1 MNEIDLTNHLPER
14 IRGLGG
20 LAYNLWWSWTPS
32 ARELFRTIDLEA
44 WRACGYNPVRF
55 LAHLSPDILAQAAAD
70 TTFLA
75 HYDVVMTRF
84 AAEMGAEAGWPGSD
98 AAQGVLAYFSAEFG
112 LHVSLPFYAGGLG
125 ILAGDY
131 LKECSDLH
139 LPVVGVGL
147 LYSRGYT
154 WQRIRDDG
162 WPEDIEEILDRSLD
176 PIQRVNDGQ
185 GNPLIV
191 QMPLLDPPVQA
202 AVWRINVGRIPL
214 YLLDMDI
221 DGNQPWDRAI
231 SHHLYASNLEQRM
244 RQEIVLGIGGM
255 TALQALGIRPSV
267 LHINEGHPALATLA
281 WMQTLVAAGQ
291 SFDEAR
297 QWVRQRTV
305 FTTHTPVAAGT
316 DVFPY
321 ALLDKYF
328 SHLYAPLQ
336 TDQATLFQLGAHP
349 ENPSAGFNMTVF
361 ALRMARFSNAV
372 SQKHGAVAR
381 QMWASLWPDKKVDDV
396 PITAVTNG
404 VHLPTWIDP
413 NRLRPLLDQYLGA
426 EWITRQDDP
435 QTWTAVDAIPD
446 GAWWDAHRQSKFAL
460 LAHIDKR
467 AKRRWRDDKVTATNV
482 IAYGAL
488 LEPDV
493 LTLGFARRF
502 TGYKRPDLIFTDMER
517 IKRLLSNPDRPLQII
532 FAGKAHPADLEGKR
546 LIQKIFR
553 LAQDPDYAGRIAFIE
568 DYDQQLARY
577 LVHGVDV
584 WLNNPLPPLEA
595 SGTSGMKAS
604 ANGTP
609 NLSIMDGWWLEGY
622 QEGNGWAFGND
633 APPGD
638 RTWADAEALY
648 RLLEEEII
656 PLYYARSNDEVP
668 HDFVQVMKSAMKSV
682 APAFSARR
690 MANDYVRRFYL
701 PILA

>member
-1 MNEIDLTNHLPER
+1 MNEKELTSTLPER
-14 IRGLGG
+14 IAGLGA

-32 ARELFRTIDLEA
+32 ARELFRAIDLET

-55 LAHLSPDILAQAAAD
+55 LAHLSPDSLSQAAAD
-70 TTFLA
+70 PTLLARYDAVMNEFTTE
-75 HYDVVMTRF
+75 MN
-84 AAEMGAEAGWPGSD
+84 AAATWPGSSD
-98 AAQGVLAYFSAEFG
+98 EGVLAYFSAEFG

-131 LKECSDLH
+131 LKECSDSH

-154 WQRIRDDG
+154 WQRVRDDG

-176 PIQRVNDGQ
+176 PIQQVNDGQ
-185 GNPLIV
+185 GRPLVV
-191 QMPLLDPPVQA
+191 QIPLLDPPVHA

-214 YLLDMDI
+214 YLLDTDI
-221 DGNQPWDRAI
+221 DDNQPWDRAI
-231 SHHLYASNLEQRM
+231 SHHLYTANLEQRL
-244 RQEIVLGIGGM
+244 RQEITLGMGGM
-255 TALQALGIRPSV
+255 KVLEALGIRPSA
-267 LHINEGHPALATLA
+267 LHINEGHPALATLT
-281 WMQTLVAAGQ
+281 WMQSLVTAGQ
-291 SFDEAR
+291 SFDAAR
-297 QWVRQRTV
+297 QWVQQHTV

-316 DVFPY
+316 DVFPF
-321 ALLDKYF
+321 AMLDKYL

-336 TDQATLFQLGAHP
+336 TDQAALFQLGAHP
-349 ENPSAGFNMTVF
+349 ENPGAGFNMTVF

-372 SQKHGAVAR
+372 SQKHGQVAR
-381 QMWASLWPDKKVDDV
+381 QMWASLWPGKKVEDV

-413 NRLRPLLDQYLGA
+413 NRLRPLLDEYLGA
-426 EWITRQDDP
+426 DWMARQDDP

-446 GAWWDAHRQSKFAL
+446 STWWDAHRQSKSAL
-460 LAHIDKR
+460 LAQIDKR
-467 AKRRWRDDKVTATNV
+467 AKRRWRDDKVAATNV

-517 IKRLLSNPDRPLQII
+517 IKRLLSNADRPLQII

-546 LIQKIFR
+546 LIQRIFR
-553 LAQDPDYAGRIAFIE
+553 LAQDPAYAGRIAFVE

-595 SGTSGMKAS
+595 SGTSGMKAA

-609 NLSIMDGWWLEGY
+609 NLSILDGWWLEGY
-622 QEGNGWAFGND
+622 QEGNGWAFGGD
-633 APPGD
+633 APFGD
-638 RTWADAEALY
+638 RTGADAEALY
-648 RLLEEEII
+648 RLLEEKII
-656 PLYYARSNDEVP
+656 PLYYAPSDDEMP
-668 HDFVQVMKSAMKSV
+668 HGFIQVMKKAMKSA

-690 MANDYVRRFYL
+690 MVNDYVGQFYL